1 MNLFKLDKTETTPEI
16 LLDPGK
22 QLFHIRGN
30 SRPED
35 VRDLFYPVVEWVN
48 DYRLFLFNNSPHDYT
63 EEEPLILEI
72 DLEYFNSSSAKYLFD
87 IIVAFKQIRAY
98 GVPLEIAWLYDKE
111 DIDMKEAGEDM
122 AILAEID
129 FAYIPR

>member
-16 LLDPGK
+16 LFDPDK

-35 VRDLFYPVVEWVN
+35 VSVLFFPVVEWVN
-48 DYRLFLFNNSPHDYT
+48 DYRLFLSNNSPHDYT

-87 IIVAFKQIRAY
+87 VIEAFKQIKAY
-98 GVPLEIAWLYDKE
+98 GVPLTIAWLYDKE